1 MAKKSMAKKK
11 AMRTSRKRG
20 SSNSVVVDI
29 HSHNAYLDAP
39 PASFSRLKPL
49 KAKTT
54 SQSQYISA
62 IKSNKLTFGTGPAG
76 TGKSY
81 CAGALAAEALHSK
94 QIERIII
101 SRPAVEAG
109 ENMGFLPGDLQ
120 EKFDPYFDAF
130 RDCLIDC
137 LGKGVVECGIKN
149 DRIVVSPLAYLRG
162 KTFNNAFVVLDEA
175 QNCTKAQLKMFLT
188 RIGEN
193 CRVVV
198 NGDIRQSDI
207 GHTSGLQ
214 DAIDRLGGLEGV
226 YVHQFSREDIVRS
239 GLVKDIIERYERT

>member
-130 RDCLIDC
+130 RDCLIDRKSTRLNSSHRCISYAVFC
-137 LGKGVVECGIKN
+137 LKKKN
-149 DRIVVSPLAYLRG
+149 
-162 KTFNNAFVVLDEA
+162 K
-175 QNCTKAQLKMFLT
+175 K
-188 RIGEN
+188 
-193 CRVVV
+193 
-198 NGDIRQSDI
+198 
-207 GHTSGLQ
+207 
-214 DAIDRLGGLEGV
+214 
-226 YVHQFSREDIVRS
+226 
-239 GLVKDIIERYERT
+239 